1 MLYTAILVAV
11 NYTILRPPLTPT
23 YELPTRDE
31 LLALKPGDLA
41 KVTFR
46 VANDDAE
53 RMWVILEDCSDID
66 KCTAK
71 IDNDARQANTA
82 KALPV
87 GKLVEFHPFD
97 IIAIE

>member
-1 MLYTAILVAV
+1 M
-11 NYTILRPPLTPT
+11 NYTILRPPLTST

-41 KVTFR
+41 KVTFQ
-46 VANDDAE
+46 VGDDEAE

-66 KCTAK
+66 TWTGRV
-71 IDNDARQANTA
+71 DNDARQVNTA
-82 KALPV
+82 NVLPA

-97 IIAIE
+97 IIAVE